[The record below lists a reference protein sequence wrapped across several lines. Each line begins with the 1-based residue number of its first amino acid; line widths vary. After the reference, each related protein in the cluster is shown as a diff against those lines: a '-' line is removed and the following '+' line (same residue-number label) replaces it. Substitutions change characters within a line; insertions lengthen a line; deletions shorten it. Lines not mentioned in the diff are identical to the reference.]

1 MADWSDMRG
10 RSLWLLGLMALAG
23 NPLSAAARTLPE
35 RIVMMWQVTGPNY
48 AADFRALANLGVN
61 TVQSFPLA
69 RQDSTYVSGYL
80 AAADT
85 AGVGVI
91 PFLGR
96 DGKGAACTLSS
107 AGEAFVRRYASHRAI
122 VAWHSID
129 EPAGHDISKECQRKV
144 YLQVKALDASRPV
157 MVSTN
162 FTRQQDYDRYF
173 AEDAF
178 DVLELHRYV
187 NPDVSAAQ
195 RTLLERFRQNRG
207 RKNYPTI
214 VTLRAFNAPHK
225 SSRRDMRAGGLQ
237 QQFSFFFETE
247 YKVDDHIGF
256 YGWRLAPNEGIS
268 QMEWL
273 RREFEVLARQKLIP
287 RQRP

>member
-1 MADWSDMRG
+1 MAERSDVTG
-10 RSLWLLGLMALAG
+10 RLLWFLALVALTG
-23 NPLSAAARTLPE
+23 NPLSATARTLPD
-35 RIVMMWQVTGPNY
+35 RIVMMWQVTGPSY
-48 AADFRALANLGVN
+48 AADFRTLATLGIN

-69 RQDSTYVSGYL
+69 RQDSAYMSGYL
-80 AAADT
+80 EAADK
-85 AGVGVI
+85 AGLGVI

-96 DGKGAACTLSS
+96 DGEGEACRLSS
-107 AGEAFVRRYASHRAI
+107 AGEGFVRRYASHRAI

-129 EPAGHDISKECQRKV
+129 EPAGHDISKACQRKV

-157 MVSTN
+157 MVSIN

-207 RKNYPTI
+207 GKNYPTI

-237 QQFSFFFETE
+237 QQFAFFFETE
-247 YKVDDHIGF
+247 YKVDDHVGF

-268 QMEWL
+268 QIDWL
-273 RREFEVLARQKLIP
+273 HKEFAVLARQKFTTK
-287 RQRP
+287 RRR